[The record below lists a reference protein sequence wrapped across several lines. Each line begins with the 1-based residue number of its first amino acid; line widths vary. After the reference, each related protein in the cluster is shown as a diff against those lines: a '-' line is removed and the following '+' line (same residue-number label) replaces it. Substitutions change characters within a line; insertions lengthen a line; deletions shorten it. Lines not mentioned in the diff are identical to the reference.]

1 MLVAAFLPLIS
12 MFSINFGLK
21 SMALKRLRK
30 PVLIAGVLIGGAS
43 VFAGAAQADIRSWR
57 CDFPGFPPGT
67 SDTFCNDINNWTYNP
82 APGSDPYPTPPRLVL
97 GDKELSNISY
107 LFENKNGGITTNPS
121 GHFDF
126 TWNDPDGDLTGYA
139 DDQWSVITTFDTS
152 VTGTPGSD
160 ATGTLNYTLSILGG
174 QVFRDVELDSDHTGS
189 GGVVTK
195 SIPGLRDLVSTNG
208 GSDGP
213 IPLGG
218 TTVNVTDTYTVSD
231 AGSLDSFNNTFTQ
244 TPAPLPILGVGAA
257 FGSIRKLRKFS
268 SRLKTVSMG

>member
-1 MLVAAFLPLIS
+1 
-12 MFSINFGLK
+12 
-21 SMALKRLRK
+21 MALKRLRK

-174 QVFRDVELDSDHTGS
+174 QVFRDVELDSEHTGS
-189 GGVVTK
+189 GGVVRK
-195 SIPGLRDLVSTNG
+195 YIDDPAFPMGNPAIPVGSALLVSTNG
-208 GSDGP
+208 AAVGP
-213 IPLGG
+213 VPLGG
-218 TTVNVTDTYTVSD
+218 TSVNVTDTYSVSA
-231 AGSLDSFNNTFTQ
+231 AGSLDSFDNTFTQ